1 MRALNPKSWIYLLYV
16 PEACLQRRW
25 PRTNGVGKSK
35 HELGICP
42 SILTGM
48 IEWMGAESPDT
59 PSLRALGFLLVLAL
73 AKSAPT
79 LAGSRPVVTDA

>member
-1 MRALNPKSWIYLLYV
+1 MDLLALRARSMPS
-16 PEACLQRRW
+16 EEMASDQRCW
-25 PRTNGVGKSK
+25 SK

-48 IEWMGAESPDT
+48 IEWMGTESPDT
-59 PSLRALGFLLVLAL
+59 TSLGALGFLLVLAL